1 MQKRRTGER
10 SIGKYRHHIVIGPE
24 SQRVAM
30 HEGNRSTENYLG
42 GILVGGP
49 DSTGSGDTANVKL
62 ALMHFPEYP
71 YK

>member
-1 MQKRRTGER
+1 
-10 SIGKYRHHIVIGPE
+10 
-24 SQRVAM
+24 M